1 MNEAESF
8 PFTSTTR
15 SNNYDDTEVPEK
27 RMKEFFR
34 KFATQTS
41 NAMGHPAAF
50 IGAVAVII
58 VWALLGPAAHYSDT
72 WQLVI
77 NTSTTIVTFLMV
89 FLIQNAQNRDT
100 KAIHLKLNEL
110 LRGMKGARNT
120 FVDLE
125 EMTDQE
131 LEELHAEF
139 KAIHDSLHG
148 EVSKRGLAGGKRKAA
163 GTTDKA

>member
-1 MNEAESF
+1 
-8 PFTSTTR
+8 
-15 SNNYDDTEVPEK
+15 
-27 RMKEFFR
+27 MKEFFR

-50 IGAVAVII
+50 ITAVAII
-58 VWALLGPAAHYSDT
+58 VVWAILGPAAHYSDT

-110 LRGMKGARNT
+110 LRGVKGARNT

-131 LEELHAEF
+131 LEELHVEF

-148 EVSKRGLAGGKRKAA
+148 EVTKRGLGSGKKRSKPK
-163 GTTDKA
+163 DKA